1 MKKRSNLR
9 YFALFLL
16 LSGIFLIT
24 SGILYIRSDMQKEEI
39 DNANNI
45 DIKEDENVVYFN
57 KNVYFKIEDS
67 TLKYVNEVSAVQLGK
82 SFPYGVAKISATR
95 TCSDNSMF
103 NLYVLNKKG
112 KVFIN
117 KYPSFKIDSSI
128 NYEMDFIE
136 VKSDR
141 KVKDMRVIPSNNCN
155 EGGIKFTLDN
165 NKSVTITIKNSKDK
179 YTDNNYIIESAEI
192 TQE

>member
-1 MKKRSNLR
+1 MKKRSKLR

-16 LSGIFLIT
+16 LGGVFLIT
-24 SGILYIRSDMQKEEI
+24 YGILYVRSDMQKEE
-39 DNANNI
+39 NSASI
-45 DIKEDENVVYFN
+45 DIEEDDVIYFN
-57 KNVYFKIEDS
+57 KNIYFKIEDS
-67 TLKYVNEVSAVQLGK
+67 TLKYVNEVSMEQLGK
-82 SFPYGVAKISATR
+82 SFPYGVAKIAASR

-117 KYPSFKIDSSI
+117 KYPSFNIDSSI
-128 NYEMDFIE
+128 KYEMDFIE

-141 KVKDMRVIPSNNCN
+141 KVKDMKVIPSNNCS
-155 EGGIKFTLDN
+155 EGGIKFILDN
-165 NKSVTITIKNSKDK
+165 NKSATIIINNSKDK
-179 YTDNNYIIESAEI
+179 YMSNNYIIESAEI

>member
-16 LSGIFLIT
+16 LSGVFLIT
-24 SGILYIRSDMQKEEI
+24 YGILYVRSDMQKEKI
-39 DNANNI
+39 DNDNSIN
-45 DIKEDENVVYFN
+45 IKEDNNIVYFN
-57 KNVYFKIEDS
+57 KNIYFKIEDS

-82 SFPYGVAKISATR
+82 SFPYGVAKISASR

-141 KVKDMRVIPSNNCN
+141 KVKDMKVVPYNNCN
-155 EGGIKFTLDN
+155 EGGIRFTLDN
-165 NKSVTITIKNSKDK
+165 NKSATITIKNSNVK
-179 YTDNNYIIESAEI
+179 YTNNNYMIESAEI
-192 TQE
+192 VQE